1 MIMTSSK
8 AQDENQLKSQAL
20 WLCQYI
26 LSNNEFRSEID
37 QKEIESLLEDDFINL
52 EEFILK
58 DL

>member
-37 QKEIESLLEDDFINL
+37 
-52 EEFILK
+52 
-58 DL
+58 